1 MQASSEVIA
10 HWRAGDSHRESFD
23 GTEQPAKRWTVQLA
37 SMRSDSSSCAVF
49 FFFFLGLDVGEGL
62 GSLLVACA
70 ATSTSAKPASS
81 SSTFFF
87 LFLLFTASSRVATR
101 ALASLRSFSRFD
113 FWWSK
118 SGTGARAA
126 RRLRVF
132 PRRSLYK
139 CLLRYYNIIPP
150 FIFLSTLRV

>member
-1 MQASSEVIA
+1 MLFRSEQTLAMQASSEEIA
-10 HWRAGDSHRESFD
+10 HWRAGDSHMESFD
-23 GTEQPAKRWTVQLA
+23 GTEQPAKRRTMQLA

-81 SSTFFF
+81 SSSSIFTFFF
-87 LFLLFTASSRVATR
+87 LFFLFTASSRVATR

-113 FWWSK
+113 FSEVRV
-118 SGTGARAA
+118 ARGPAQ
-126 RRLRVF
+126 REG
-132 PRRSLYK
+132 YE
-139 CLLRYYNIIPP
+139 C
-150 FIFLSTLRV
+150 FLDGHWINVC